1 MKHIYIAIILLGL
14 SVIARAQDNA
24 FMLLK
29 GVPQTTQINP
39 AFRPVSGGYFSLPAL
54 GSVKINGS
62 NTGFSWSDIIRSGT
76 GSQADSLVIDLDN
89 LSDNL
94 QDNNLLASEASV
106 QIIGLGFRVKKAFI
120 TFDINHRMKAKVKYP
135 KSLLDLRYGNYNYDQ
150 DVPISHSL
158 SDLFINTM
166 DYHEV
171 ALGISHPITEKLTFG
186 ARIKYLIGVANAE
199 SEKFNVGIETF
210 NDGTMLMTSDAAIR
224 TSYPLVVELDEEG
237 YIDDISTD
245 DDADAADILMGD
257 NRGFG
262 FDAGLTYQLNEKFT
276 FGAAVNDIGFINWKS
291 NTNRFYSNGTFEYNG
306 IDISQTITGDDDDV
320 DYLEDLTDD
329 FEDSFKFSSEES
341 SYKTNIMGSFNITA
355 QYQPK
360 QWLDLGAIYK
370 SYFVDGDMVPET
382 TFAVGL
388 TPGSAL
394 STVFTYSLM
403 KNAPAN
409 FGTGIAVKLG
419 ALQIYAAT
427 DNINSLVTPDKAKY
441 VNARLGINFVFNGRK
456 KKQVV
461 ENIEVIEESID

>member
-1 MKHIYIAIILLGL
+1 MKHIYIAIILFCASILTQ
-14 SVIARAQDNA
+14 AQDNA

-39 AFRPVSGGYFSLPAL
+39 AFRPVKGGYFALPAL

-62 NTGFSWSDIIRSGT
+62 NTGFSWSDVIRSGT
-76 GSQADSLVIDLDN
+76 GLQADSLVIDLDN
-89 LSDNL
+89 LAENM
-94 QDNNLLASEASV
+94 QANNLFATEASV
-106 QIIGLGFRVKKAFI
+106 QIVGFGFRIKKAFI
-120 TFDINHRMKAKVKYP
+120 TFDVNHRLKAKMNYP
-135 KSLLDLRYGNYNYDQ
+135 ESLLDLRYGNYNYDQ
-150 DVPISHSL
+150 DVPINHSL

-199 SEKFNVGIETF
+199 TEKFNVGIETF
-210 NDGTMLMTSDAAIR
+210 EDGRMLMTSDAAIR
-224 TSYPLVVELDEEG
+224 TSYPLVVDLDEDG

-245 DDADAADILMGD
+245 DDADVADILMGD

-262 FDAGLTYQLNEKFT
+262 FDAGLTYQLNEKWT

-291 NTNRFYSNGTFEYNG
+291 NTNRFFSNGTFEYNG
-306 IDISQTITGDDDDV
+306 VDISQTITGDDDDV
-320 DYLEDLTDD
+320 DYLEDLADD
-329 FEDSFKFSSEES
+329 FEDSFKFSSDES
-341 SYKTNIMGSFNITA
+341 SYKTNIMGSFNVTA

-360 QWLDLGAIYK
+360 EWLDLGAIYK
-370 SYFVDGDMVPET
+370 SYFVDGKTVPET
-382 TFAVGL
+382 TLAVGL
-388 TPGSAL
+388 NPGKAL

-409 FGTGIAVKLG
+409 FGTGIALKLG
-419 ALQIYAAT
+419 AFQIYAAT
-427 DNINSLVTPDKAKY
+427 DNLNSLIVPDKAKY

-456 KKQVV
+456 KKQQTEDELIVV
-461 ENIEVIEESID
+461 EEE